1 MMKRLLGLFLSISL
15 IIGTIFSLT
24 SCDREYD
31 EAEVIS
37 AAATLIER
45 CVNLKINDIF
55 FGEGIHYDPLE
66 SDLFYGNYKE
76 ADPDHLATLGF
87 SDLSELEYIS
97 TTVYTKECYESVFKN
112 TLKPSYDA
120 AGNIVTFARYT
131 ERRNEN
137 TGEFISILVNV
148 NHEGKVLEGSVEYH
162 TSTLEII
169 DVEGEVIR
177 LSVKA
182 TVTSPDGE
190 KTQNRTVRFNMI
202 ETLDGWRLDSP
213 IYVGYDEN
221 YSRYDELLEE
231 NENLFD

>member
-1 MMKRLLGLFLSISL
+1 MKRLLGLFLSISL

-24 SCDREYD
+24 SCDRDYD

-37 AAATLIER
+37 AASTLIER
-45 CVNLKINDIF
+45 CVKLKINDIF

-76 ADPDHLATLGF
+76 ADPTHLTSLGF
-87 SDLSELEYIS
+87 SDLAELEYIS
-97 TTVYTKECYESVFKN
+97 TTVYTKECYDGVFKN
-112 TLKPSYDA
+112 VLKPSYDA
-120 AGNIVTFARYT
+120 AGNIVTFARYVEQRDEKT
-131 ERRNEN
+131 K
-137 TGEFISILVNV
+137 EFIALLVNV
-148 NHEGKVLEGSVEYH
+148 NYEGTVLPGTVEYH
-162 TSTLEII
+162 TSTIEII
-169 DVEGEVIR
+169 GVEGEVIR

-221 YSRYDELLEE
+221 YSRYDELVEE
-231 NENLFD
+231 NENIFG